1 MDVSNY
7 LLPGIGMKPPYLGI
21 TSPPREL
28 LASVVPA
35 VSLNKSHRLD
45 KVNITIKVGEE
56 FLVAHGVERIK
67 ATKWIDSLGFLHHT
81 RLDHQLDALINSLI
95 ELLTISGEPNLDNTE
110 GTSFLLPC
118 MERGEGA
125 PCSKTHLI
133 AMEHTLVVLRIN
145 RLIIDR
151 IQETQ
156 LRKDSVKPFRGIAL
170 PDS

>member
-1 MDVSNY
+1 MMDVSNY

-67 ATKWIDSLGFLHHT
+67 ATKWIDY
-81 RLDHQLDALINSLI
+81 RR
-95 ELLTISGEPNLDNTE
+95 E
-110 GTSFLLPC
+110 
-118 MERGEGA
+118 
-125 PCSKTHLI
+125 
-133 AMEHTLVVLRIN
+133 
-145 RLIIDR
+145 
-151 IQETQ
+151 
-156 LRKDSVKPFRGIAL
+156 
-170 PDS
+170 